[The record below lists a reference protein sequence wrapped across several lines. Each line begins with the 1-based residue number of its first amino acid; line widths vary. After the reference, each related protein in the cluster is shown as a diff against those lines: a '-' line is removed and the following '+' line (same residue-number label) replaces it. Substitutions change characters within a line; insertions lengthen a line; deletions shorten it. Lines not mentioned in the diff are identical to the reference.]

1 MSELAIQPA
10 ARAKAFFVSHPAEQ
24 GRDAKRAKL
33 CDVDLTV
40 PNTPVADSHGLP
52 IVDLRVP
59 QTPWPASSAS
69 SGSHGP
75 PILDL
80 TVPPT
85 PAKASVASHGRPDL
99 DDAARQVMFDDMEF
113 GHWLDQ
119 GLAADEALAKELEAL
134 FDPPEEGGTTPE
146 AEPNANKEQNI
157 GSKKVV
163 AKKTKEPV
171 AKLEPPLQPV
181 LDDTEANANKEQN
194 IGSKKVV
201 AKKTKEPVAKPEPP
215 LQPGL
220 VDKEA
225 NANKEQKI
233 GGKKVGATKTKEPVA
248 KQRNVSAEF
257 GRSNVFAK
265 YMRLSAL
272 LRAKPELFDTATPD
286 QIATWGDW
294 YGEHKQVLSEL
305 PRSAHPKPLCNRGNK
320 SYTLVLKGS
329 RVSVRLDSGTFH
341 VKDAEAW
348 TAEWGFDL
356 NKDGGLSIAWRKH
369 GVFLAW
375 TLVRLFAG
383 ELDGLAPQYPA
394 SIR

>member
-194 IGSKKVV
+194 IGRKKVV
-201 AKKTKEPVAKPEPP
+201 AKKA
-215 LQPGL
+215 
-220 VDKEA
+220 
-225 NANKEQKI
+225 
-233 GGKKVGATKTKEPVA
+233 KEPVA

-294 YGEHKQVLSEL
+294 YGENKQVLSEL

-329 RVSVRLDSGTFH
+329 RVSVRLDSGTFQ